1 MNKETRMKSIYEKFA
16 VALMF
21 VAMFCVLFALTLA
34 NPDEVKPLAI
44 VSAVCIGFSLWFIRS
59 KN

>member
-1 MNKETRMKSIYEKFA
+1 MYSFYEKLG

-21 VAMFCVLFALTLA
+21 VAMFCILFALTLA

-59 KN
+59 KK